1 MVKSFVST
9 VVGGAIGLIALY
21 VVGRVAYQAGH
32 DVAVAEQRYNRLLK
46 ESGTKETP
54 VHEEHDDQNEPHE
67 SENDIASHVELV
79 PVKRQSKLAK
89 LGLMLGLGK
98 LAAKKDSVIGRLMR
112 NPEMHRIEAYVDGD
126 EVRVNIRP
134 QTA

>member
-46 ESGTKETP
+46 ESGTKEIP
-54 VHEEHDDQNEPHE
+54 EHEEHDDQNEPHE
-67 SENDIASHVELV
+67 TENDIVSNVELV

-89 LGLMLGLGK
+89 LGMMLGLGN
-98 LAAKKDSVIGRLMR
+98 LAAKKESVIGKLIR
-112 NPEMHRIEAYVDGD
+112 NPEAHRIEAYVDGD

>member
-32 DVAVAEQRYNRLLK
+32 DVAMAEQRYNRLLK
-46 ESGTKETP
+46 ESETKEIPT
-54 VHEEHDDQNEPHE
+54 HEEHDEQNEPHA
-67 SENDIASHVELV
+67 SENDDVTHVELV
-79 PVKRQSKLAK
+79 PVKRQSRLAK
-89 LGLMLGLGK
+89 LGAMLGIGK
-98 LAAKKDSVIGRLMR
+98 LAAKKDSVLGRLIR
-112 NPEMHRIEAYVDGD
+112 NPEAHRIEAYVDGD
-126 EVRVNIRP
+126 EVRVNIKP